1 MLNWQRAGIAGLA
14 LCTVAP
20 AAADPAPDAVLA
32 QAGGFTYTGANLA
45 DALAI
50 DAGVL
55 ETPLS
60 EAERTRIQEIV
71 VHGFKEAPDKV
82 AKAFPAIHRNAEL
95 YRHGSAMEQALA
107 REAHWEAVLKA
118 APTDRIVAQ
127 WLDVMRQHGTVVAE
141 GDGMV
146 VTKPELQ
153 AMFASDDIVA
163 EVAGQPKPADSDHD
177 ALAAGLPDR
186 FAAMKPEEKARYAH
200 AERRHAAL
208 LQNILAYSD
217 LRAKAVTLIKAS
229 VHKPEDVAPEARALE
244 DDGMRFAEEIARF
257 NQQQAAIA
265 GLDYKTKTTAE
276 GINFASR
283 KFLGQGP

>member
-1 MLNWQRAGIAGLA
+1 MLSWKAAGLAGLA
-14 LCTVAP
+14 LCAAAP
-20 AAADPAPDAVLA
+20 AAADEVLA
-32 QAGGFTYTGANLA
+32 QASGLSYTGANLA
-45 DALAI
+45 DVLAI

-55 ETPLS
+55 ESPLS
-60 EAERTRIQEIV
+60 DAERIRVQQIV
-71 VHGFKEAPDKV
+71 VEGFKEAPDKV
-82 AKAFPAIHRNAEL
+82 AKSFAAIHNNAEL

-107 REAHWEAVLKA
+107 REGHWEAVLKA

-127 WLDVMRQHGTVVAE
+127 WLEIMRHHGTVVVE

-153 AMFASDDIVA
+153 AMFASEDLVA
-163 EVAGQPKPADSDHD
+163 EVAGQPKPAAAERD
-177 ALAAGLPDR
+177 ALTASLPER
-186 FAAMKPEEKARYAH
+186 FAALKPEEKARYAH
-200 AERRHAAL
+200 AERRRAAL

-217 LRAKAVTLIKAS
+217 LRAKAVTLIKTA
-229 VHKPEDVAPEARALE
+229 VHKPEDVAPEARSLE

-257 NQQQAAIA
+257 SQQQAAIG

-283 KFLGQGP
+283 KFLGQGR

>member
-1 MLNWQRAGIAGLA
+1 MLNWKLAGIAGLA
-14 LCTVAP
+14 LSAA
-20 AAADPAPDAVLA
+20 AAADPAPSEVLA
-32 QAGGFTYTGANLA
+32 QAGGLSYTGANLA
-45 DALAI
+45 DVLAI

-55 ETPLS
+55 ESPLS
-60 EAERTRIQEIV
+60 DVERIRVQQIV
-71 VHGFKEAPDKV
+71 VEGFKEAPDKV
-82 AKAFPAIHRNAEL
+82 AKSFAAIHNNAEL

-107 REAHWEAVLKA
+107 REGHWEAVLKA

-127 WLDVMRQHGTVVAE
+127 WLEIMRHHGTVVVE

-153 AMFASDDIVA
+153 AMFASEDLVA
-163 EVAGQPKPADSDHD
+163 EVAGQPKPAAAERD
-177 ALAAGLPDR
+177 ALTASLPER
-186 FAAMKPEEKARYAH
+186 FAALKPEEKARYAH
-200 AERRHAAL
+200 AERRRAAL

-217 LRAKAVTLIKAS
+217 LRAKAVTLIKTA
-229 VHKPEDVAPEARALE
+229 VHKPEDVAPEARSLE

-257 NQQQAAIA
+257 SQQQAAIG

-283 KFLGQGP
+283 KFLGQGR

>member
-14 LCTVAP
+14 LCAVAP

-45 DALAI
+45 DVLAI

-60 EAERTRIQEIV
+60 EAERARIQEIIID
-71 VHGFKEAPDKV
+71 GFKEAPDKV

-95 YRHGSAMEQALA
+95 YRHGSLMEQSVA

-127 WLDVMRQHGTVVAE
+127 WLDIMRHHGTVVVE
-141 GDGMV
+141 GDGLV

-153 AMFASDDIVA
+153 AMFASDDLVA
-163 EVAGQPKPADSDHD
+163 EVAGQPKPAESEHA

-186 FAAMKPEEKARYAH
+186 FAAMNPEEKTRYAH
-200 AERRHAAL
+200 AERRRAAL

-217 LRAKAVTLIKAS
+217 LRAKAVTLIKGA
-229 VHKPEDVAPEARALE
+229 VHKPEDVAPEARSLE

-257 NQQQAAIA
+257 SQQQAAIA